1 MSAIEIN
8 SKDFLKF
15 KRIGIALSGG
25 LDSSVLLN
33 IMANEPMLKDRITA
47 LHVNHN
53 INTDADRW
61 EEFCSEQS
69 RKLGI
74 PFQSLK
80 LNKTDN
86 PSEDYLR
93 SKRQEFFRQWGGD
106 QDLIVTAHHLD
117 DQVETILFRIFRGTG
132 IKGIKGINQ
141 FSTIDGVNFFRP
153 FLDIKKHDLKE
164 YALKNNIPWVED
176 DSNEESNFSRN
187 KIRNL
192 ILPSIRETWSSID
205 KAMIK
210 LSKDADKS
218 KQILDEIAQDDYSST
233 FSTHGLIKLA
243 RINALSK
250 PRKENLIYYWLVN
263 INGLK
268 ANFAQIDQI
277 YTYLDRELVG
287 PASFHFKTIEGES
300 DVQIIINS
308 KEIRIMKD
316 DHKTKLPKDLN
327 LEWNLKDNIKI
338 SSGELSVVESLGK
351 GLSTRYLKEGA
362 IIRAR
367 VGGERCKPYGR
378 KKSQKIKNLFQEYD
392 IPDWKR
398 EQIPL
403 IYIND
408 KIAAVGDLWVCEDFH
423 TPAAE
428 KGLSIVWKEI
438 ES

>member
-33 IMANEPMLKDRITA
+33 VMANEPMLKDRITA

-192 ILPSIRETWSSID
+192 ILPGIRETWSSID
-205 KAMIK
+205 KSMIK

-233 FSTHGLIKLA
+233 FSTHGLIKLP

-268 ANFAQIDQI
+268 ANFAQMDQI

-300 DVQIIINS
+300 GVQIIINT

-423 TPAAE
+423 TPATE
-428 KGLSIVWKEI
+428 NGLSIVWKEI

>member
-1 MSAIEIN
+1 M
-8 SKDFLKF
+8 
-15 KRIGIALSGG
+15 
-25 LDSSVLLN
+25 
-33 IMANEPMLKDRITA
+33 
-47 LHVNHN
+47 
-53 INTDADRW
+53 
-61 EEFCSEQS
+61 
-69 RKLGI
+69 
-74 PFQSLK
+74 
-80 LNKTDN
+80 NKTDN

-205 KAMIK
+205 KAIIK

-233 FSTHGLIKLA
+233 FSAHGLIKLA
-243 RINALSK
+243 HINALSK

-300 DVQIIINS
+300 GVQIIINS

>member
-141 FSTIDGVNFFRP
+141 FSAIDGVNFFRP

-205 KAMIK
+205 KAIIK

-218 KQILDEIAQDDYSST
+218 KQILDEIAQDDYSSM

-300 DVQIIINS
+300 GVQIIINS

-428 KGLSIVWKEI
+428 NGLTIVWKEI

>member
-33 IMANEPMLKDRITA
+33 VMANEPMLKDRITA

-205 KAMIK
+205 KAIIK

-233 FSTHGLIKLA
+233 FSTNGLIKLA

-277 YTYLDRELVG
+277 YTYLDREQVG

-300 DVQIIINS
+300 GVQIIINS

>member
-33 IMANEPMLKDRITA
+33 VMANEPMLKDRITA

-218 KQILDEIAQDDYSST
+218 KQILDEIAQDDYLST
-233 FSTHGLIKLA
+233 FSTHGLIKIA

-300 DVQIIINS
+300 GVQIIINS

-428 KGLSIVWKEI
+428 NGLSIVWKEI

>member
-1 MSAIEIN
+1 M
-8 SKDFLKF
+8 
-15 KRIGIALSGG
+15 
-25 LDSSVLLN
+25 
-33 IMANEPMLKDRITA
+33 
-47 LHVNHN
+47 
-53 INTDADRW
+53 
-61 EEFCSEQS
+61 
-69 RKLGI
+69 
-74 PFQSLK
+74 
-80 LNKTDN
+80 
-86 PSEDYLR
+86 
-93 SKRQEFFRQWGGD
+93 
-106 QDLIVTAHHLD
+106 
-117 DQVETILFRIFRGTG
+117 
-132 IKGIKGINQ
+132 
-141 FSTIDGVNFFRP
+141 
-153 FLDIKKHDLKE
+153 
-164 YALKNNIPWVED
+164 
-176 DSNEESNFSRN
+176 
-187 KIRNL
+187 
-192 ILPSIRETWSSID
+192 PSIRETWSSID
-205 KAMIK
+205 KAIIK

-300 DVQIIINS
+300 DVRIIINS

>member
-141 FSTIDGVNFFRP
+141 FSAIDGVNFFRP

-205 KAMIK
+205 KAIIK

-233 FSTHGLIKLA
+233 FSTLGLIKLA

-300 DVQIIINS
+300 GVQIIINS

>member
-33 IMANEPMLKDRITA
+33 VMANEPMLKDRITA

-192 ILPSIRETWSSID
+192 ILPSIRGTWSSID
-205 KAMIK
+205 KAIIK

-263 INGLK
+263 IK
-268 ANFAQIDQI
+268 MQQ
-277 YTYLDRELVG
+277 
-287 PASFHFKTIEGES
+287 
-300 DVQIIINS
+300 
-308 KEIRIMKD
+308 
-316 DHKTKLPKDLN
+316 
-327 LEWNLKDNIKI
+327 
-338 SSGELSVVESLGK
+338 SL
-351 GLSTRYLKEGA
+351 R
-362 IIRAR
+362 R
-367 VGGERCKPYGR
+367 
-378 KKSQKIKNLFQEYD
+378 
-392 IPDWKR
+392 
-398 EQIPL
+398 L
-403 IYIND
+403 I
-408 KIAAVGDLWVCEDFH
+408 
-423 TPAAE
+423 
-428 KGLSIVWKEI
+428 
-438 ES
+438 

>member
-33 IMANEPMLKDRITA
+33 VMANEPMLKDRITA

-205 KAMIK
+205 KAIIK

-233 FSTHGLIKLA
+233 FSTHDLIKLA
-243 RINALSK
+243 SINALSK

-268 ANFAQIDQI
+268 VNFAQIDQI

-300 DVQIIINS
+300 GVQIIINS

>member
-33 IMANEPMLKDRITA
+33 VMANEPMLKDRITA

-192 ILPSIRETWSSID
+192 ILPGIRETWSSID

-218 KQILDEIAQDDYSST
+218 KQILDEIAQDDYLST

-300 DVQIIINS
+300 GVQIIINS

-351 GLSTRYLKEGA
+351 GLSARYLKEGA

>member
-33 IMANEPMLKDRITA
+33 VMANEPMLKDRITA

-61 EEFCSEQS
+61 EKFCSEQS

-205 KAMIK
+205 KAIIK

-233 FSTHGLIKLA
+233 FSTHSLIKLA

-250 PRKENLIYYWLVN
+250 PRKENLIYYWLIN

-277 YTYLDRELVG
+277 YTYLDREQVG

-423 TPAAE
+423 TPASE
-428 KGLSIVWKEI
+428 NGLSIVWKEI

>member
-205 KAMIK
+205 KAIIK

-233 FSTHGLIKLA
+233 FSTLGLIKLA

-300 DVQIIINS
+300 GVQIIINS

-316 DHKTKLPKDLN
+316 DHKAKLPKDLN

>member
-33 IMANEPMLKDRITA
+33 VMANEPMLKDRITA

-205 KAMIK
+205 KAIIK

-233 FSTHGLIKLA
+233 FSTHGLIKLTH
-243 RINALSK
+243 INALSK

-300 DVQIIINS
+300 GVQIIINS

-327 LEWNLKDNIKI
+327 LEWNLKDDIKI

-351 GLSTRYLKEGA
+351 GLSTRYIKEGA

-378 KKSQKIKNLFQEYD
+378 KKSQKIKNLFQEYN

-428 KGLSIVWKEI
+428 NGLSIVWKEI

>member
-1 MSAIEIN
+1 MSAIEIY

-33 IMANEPMLKDRITA
+33 VMANEPMLKDRITA

-53 INTDADRW
+53 INTDADKW

-192 ILPSIRETWSSID
+192 ILPSIRETWPSID
-205 KAMIK
+205 KAIIK

-233 FSTHGLIKLA
+233 FSAHGLINLA
-243 RINALSK
+243 HINALSK

-277 YTYLDRELVG
+277 YTYLNRELVG

-300 DVQIIINS
+300 GVQIIINS

-428 KGLSIVWKEI
+428 NGLSIVWKEI

>member
-86 PSEDYLR
+86 SSEDYLR

-153 FLDIKKHDLKE
+153 FLDMKKHDLKE
-164 YALKNNIPWVED
+164 YALKNNVPWVED

-233 FSTHGLIKLA
+233 FSTHGLIKLT

-268 ANFAQIDQI
+268 TNFAQIDQI

-287 PASFHFKTIEGES
+287 PATFHFKTIEGES

-362 IIRAR
+362 IIKAR

>member
-33 IMANEPMLKDRITA
+33 VMANEPMLKDRITA

-141 FSTIDGVNFFRP
+141 YSTIDGVNFFRP

-205 KAMIK
+205 KAIIK

-218 KQILDEIAQDDYSST
+218 KQILDEIAQDDYSSI
-233 FSTHGLIKLA
+233 FSAHGLLKLA
-243 RINALSK
+243 HINALSK

>member
-164 YALKNNIPWVED
+164 YALKNNILWVED

-233 FSTHGLIKLA
+233 FSTHGLIKLT

-428 KGLSIVWKEI
+428 NGLSIVWKEI